1 MKNIYPQKNS
11 CTNIHSSIIDNS
23 QQVGTTPMPIN
34 SEIDTHT
41 VVHLCNGVPP
51 SNKKEPTTDTYC
63 FMGESHRH
71 IEQKRGKKA
80 RVCTG

>member
-1 MKNIYPQKNS
+1 M
-11 CTNIHSSIIDNS
+11 NIHKSFKL
-23 QQVGTTPMPIN
+23 GTTPMPIN

-41 VVHLCNGVPP
+41 VVHPYNGVPP

-71 IEQKRGKKA
+71 IEQKREKKPECVLDDSIFKKYK
-80 RVCTG
+80 RR